1 MMPASSPRG
10 LVSETGGLPAS
21 GGPELG
27 WEPEV
32 KSWQQQSLGSGL
44 TLLSFPVSHQS
55 SCWVVTSCD

>member
-1 MMPASSPRG
+1 MMPVPSPGG
-10 LVSETGGLPAS
+10 LASETDGLPAS

-44 TLLSFPVSHQS
+44 TFLGIPVSHQS
-55 SCWVVTSCD
+55 SC

>member
-1 MMPASSPRG
+1 MMPVPSLRG

-32 KSWQQQSLGSGL
+32 RVGSSSPLGSGL
-44 TLLSFPVSHQS
+44 TLLGFPVSPEQLLG
-55 SCWVVTSCD
+55 CNFL